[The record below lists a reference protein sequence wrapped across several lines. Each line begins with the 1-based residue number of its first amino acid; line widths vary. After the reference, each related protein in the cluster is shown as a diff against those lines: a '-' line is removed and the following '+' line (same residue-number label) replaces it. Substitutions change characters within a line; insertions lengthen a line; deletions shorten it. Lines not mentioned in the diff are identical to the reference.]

1 MLDFINNMENVGRLF
16 IGTFFGIIFIQS
28 SLDKVFN
35 WKGNL
40 DWLGEHFAKTIIG
53 KMMIPTLM
61 ILTLAEIAA
70 GTVSGFGALYFLI
83 SGESTIIY
91 YGLLLSCV
99 ALLMLILGQRLAQD
113 YEGAQTIAIY
123 FGVAMV
129 GLFFF

>member
-1 MLDFINNMENVGRLF
+1 MENVGRLF
-16 IGTFFGIIFIQS
+16 IGAFFGIIFIQS

-40 DWLGEHFAKTIIG
+40 DWLSGHFAKTIIG
-53 KMMIPTLM
+53 KMMTPTLV
-61 ILTLAEIAA
+61 ILTLAEMAA
-70 GTVSGFGALYFLI
+70 GVFSGFGALYFLI
-83 SGESTIIY
+83 SGQSIIIY
-91 YGLLLSCV
+91 YGLLLSCA